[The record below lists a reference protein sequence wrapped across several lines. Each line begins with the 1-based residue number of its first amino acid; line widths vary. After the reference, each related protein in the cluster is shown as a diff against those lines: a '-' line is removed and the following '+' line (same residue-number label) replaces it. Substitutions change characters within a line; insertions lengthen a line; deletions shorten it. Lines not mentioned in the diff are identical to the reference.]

1 MATVQ
6 YWIKT
11 NYKGVLLTLAVTIV
25 GFSLAYVLDF
35 SSVLVTLVIGMM
47 LAPWVSRP
55 NVAAHV
61 DSGLQFSLALP
72 LQIGT
77 GLLGLKITDDLLEL
91 MSPSIIILII
101 LGVLLTLGLSVLE
114 IGRAHV

>member
-55 NVAAHV
+55 NVCSV
-61 DSGLQFSLALP
+61 NKKY
-72 LQIGT
+72 IR
-77 GLLGLKITDDLLEL
+77 
-91 MSPSIIILII
+91 PSQKSTKPS
-101 LGVLLTLGLSVLE
+101 VFLT
-114 IGRAHV
+114 H